1 MTALPSDHK
10 AAVAELL
17 DVVPYEALRDLTS
30 DLPKWDFGGRR
41 PELEAAKREAFEALH
56 DCRAR
61 LQRIVDAVSPRLA
74 ERIAQERA
82 EDEET
87 DDPDLGALSPVD
99 LDAWFRAAPT
109 PDIEAALAAKK
120 IGEML

>member
-1 MTALPSDHK
+1 MTPADLKTATADLT
-10 AAVAELL
+10 AMVRVEE
-17 DVVPYEALRDLTS
+17 VRDLIS
-30 DLPKWDFGGRR
+30 GLPKFQTCSRQ
-41 PELEAAKREAFEALH
+41 PELEAAKRAAFEILH
-56 DCRAR
+56 DAR
-61 LQRIVDAVSPRLA
+61 RQLDEVVTRLIPRLA